1 MHTRI
6 LNAKNQQTYVLFY
19 EDESV
24 FSNFHPSN
32 FEAETAKKLVNSGMF
47 KEEEMLKFNCSE
59 QYFMYHKALLVGD
72 VDSAKVIITAKHPM
86 VMKMTGRQLN
96 MNRHDIDNWTQ
107 KSRDIMYLACLA
119 KFSQNVELRKMLFR
133 TQDMYLVEASGNDA
147 IWGNGIWKEDK
158 RSDDV
163 ANWHGT
169 NYLGEILDRI
179 RGELIGKPEF
189 AAEKEAVQLESL
201 EQRIQMLMA

>member
-59 QYFMYHKALLVGD
+59 QYFMWV
-72 VDSAKVIITAKHPM
+72 
-86 VMKMTGRQLN
+86 
-96 MNRHDIDNWTQ
+96 W
-107 KSRDIMYLACLA
+107 
-119 KFSQNVELRKMLFR
+119 
-133 TQDMYLVEASGNDA
+133 
-147 IWGNGIWKEDK
+147 
-158 RSDDV
+158 
-163 ANWHGT
+163 
-169 NYLGEILDRI
+169 
-179 RGELIGKPEF
+179 IGKF
-189 AAEKEAVQLESL
+189 AKINFFFWNFFFRNFFFQKLNSKPHFPLLLSKNNKQKISTPAGTRTLDPLPRTIPLPTWATFTHFWNFSKS
-201 EQRIQMLMA
+201 

>member
-1 MHTRI
+1 MLWKQSFLVAIFSVFAVFWLKFHEKSEKEEFDFAKNYRDQILKNHFRVMHTRI

-96 MNRHDIDNWTQ
+96 MNRHDID
-107 KSRDIMYLACLA
+107 K
-119 KFSQNVELRKMLFR
+119 
-133 TQDMYLVEASGNDA
+133 
-147 IWGNGIWKEDK
+147 
-158 RSDDV
+158 
-163 ANWHGT
+163 
-169 NYLGEILDRI
+169 
-179 RGELIGKPEF
+179 
-189 AAEKEAVQLESL
+189 
-201 EQRIQMLMA
+201 